1 MSPLADTTYV
11 LPIRRTTVDGTDDL
25 AAYLEALARLLPVVV
40 VDGSPPE
47 VFAHHAARW
56 PRAVVH
62 VPVDED
68 RRIDLN
74 GKVAGVV
81 TGLRRVRTAKAVIAD
96 DDVRYDPFALSRL
109 AALLDDD
116 QIVRPQ
122 NVFDPLPWHA
132 VLDTGRMLIARA
144 TGGDWPGT
152 LGVRMD
158 VYRRAGGY
166 DGDVLFENLELV
178 RTLRAAGG
186 RERVA
191 DDLFVVRRPPSARH
205 YLSQRVRQAYDELAR
220 PGRLA
225 AQLAVAPLL
234 AAAAYRF
241 GPAAVA
247 AFAFGC
253 VALAETGR
261 RRGGGARVF
270 PLRASLCAP
279 AWVVE
284 RALTSWGAL
293 VLRIARGGVRYSHGT
308 LRVAA
313 NPERVLSRRLAEQV
327 APQQV
332 QGTR

>member
-11 LPIRRTTVDGTDDL
+11 LPIRRTTIDRNDDL

-40 VDGSPPE
+40 VDGSPPS
-47 VFAHHAARW
+47 VFAHQAATW
-56 PRAVVH
+56 PRAIEH
-62 VPVDED
+62 VAVDED

-81 TGLRRVRTAKAVIAD
+81 TGLRRVRTAKAVVAD

-109 AALLDDD
+109 AALLDSADV
-116 QIVRPQ
+116 VRPQ
-122 NVFDPLPWHA
+122 NVFEPMPWHA
-132 VLDTGRMLIARA
+132 LLDTGRTLIARA

-152 LGVRMD
+152 LGLRLD

-178 RTLRAAGG
+178 RTIRAAGG

-191 DDLFVVRRPPSARH
+191 DDLFVARRPPTAQH

-220 PGRLA
+220 PGRMA

-234 AAAAYRF
+234 ALSAYRF
-241 GPAAVA
+241 GAPALG
-247 AFAFGC
+247 AFALGC
-253 VALAETGR
+253 AALAECGR

-279 AWVVE
+279 VWVLE
-284 RALTSWGAL
+284 RAATSWSAL
-293 VLRIARGGVRYSHGT
+293 ALRAVRGGVHYSHGT

-313 NPERVLSRRLAEQV
+313 NPERVLRERLAERV
-327 APQQV
+327 A
-332 QGTR
+332 